1 MKQITTLTAA
11 PKQQHTLVLENNDTA
26 DFYLEY
32 CPRMQSWYFNIS
44 YGDIT
49 QKCIKVVLTPN
60 ALRHLRRVIP
70 FGIAF
75 MSDSLVEP
83 FGQEDF
89 KNGRVQIY
97 VLNEEDV
104 AEIESEIY
112 NEEL

>member
-1 MKQITTLTAA
+1 MKIIRTITAA

-60 ALRHLRRVIP
+60 ALRHLRRIIP
-70 FGIAF
+70 FGLAF
-75 MSDSLVEP
+75 VSEGEVEP
-83 FGQEDF
+83 FRQDDF
-89 KNGRVQIY
+89 SSGRIQLF

-104 AEIESEIY
+104 AQIEEEIY
-112 NEEL
+112 ND

>member
-1 MKQITTLTAA
+1 MKLITTITAA
-11 PKQQHTLVLENNDTA
+11 YKQQHTLVLENNDTA

-60 ALRHLRRVIP
+60 ALRHLRRIIP
-70 FGIAF
+70 FGLAF
-75 MSDSLVEP
+75 VSEGEVEP
-83 FGQEDF
+83 FRQDDF
-89 KNGRVQIY
+89 SSGRIQLF

-104 AEIESEIY
+104 AQIEEEIY
-112 NEEL
+112 ND